1 MEFSKTKMN
10 KEQSKDTGM
19 AMALLLLIVFLK
31 TRRNGWLYA
40 AIVVQIVDMVV
51 PQIFAPVAVIWF
63 GFSHVLGTV
72 MSRILLSILF
82 FGLVTPVG
90 VLRRLFGKDSLRLRA
105 FKASEESAMVVRNH
119 LFVAK
124 DIERPY

>member
-1 MEFSKTKMN
+1 MKKMT

-19 AMALLLLIVFLK
+19 AMALLLMLVFLK
-31 TRRNGWLYA
+31 THRIGWLDA
-40 AIVVQIVDMVV
+40 AIVVQVVDMVW
-51 PQIFAPVAVIWF
+51 PQIFAPVAIIWF
-63 GFSHVLGTV
+63 GLSHILGTI

-90 VLRRLFGKDSLRLRA
+90 LIRRLLGKDSLKLKA
-105 FKASEESAMVVRNH
+105 FKAGRDSAMVTRNH